1 MYESQRERHGER
13 MICTRYHEGR
23 IYVYGHGHGGG
34 GGGGHGGFGGAED
47 CTTTIL
53 NIEGFRLVIQT

>member
-13 MICTRYHEGR
+13 MICTRYHDGR
-23 IYVYGHGHGGG
+23 IYVYGHGHGG